1 MINPNS
7 EIYVKAPDRR
17 NEAVRS
23 SLLAWA
29 LLGGIA
35 GTLAMDLALMAV
47 LWLAGRD
54 PFMCFTMVGS
64 TIRLFFGLPAG
75 EAMTPVLAGIATHY
89 SVGPALALL
98 FLPVLRRLNASR
110 IVSLRGQL
118 VTAVVY
124 AEIISQPMLVLVP
137 VYLALTPL
145 VTVLWYAGAAVM
157 HAIYAVV
164 LGLVLWF
171 GPLRLRTLR
180 ANEALEPSIR

>member
-1 MINPNS
+1 MINPNA
-7 EIYVKAPDRR
+7 EIYVKAPERR
-17 NEAVRS
+17 RENVRS

-35 GTLAMDLALMAV
+35 GTLAMDLSLMAV

-54 PFMCFTMVGS
+54 PFKCFTMVGS
-64 TIRLFFGLPAG
+64 TIRLFIGLPAG
-75 EAMTPVLAGIATHY
+75 EGMTPVLAGIATHY

-98 FLPVLRRLNASR
+98 FLPVLRRLNASP
-110 IVSLRGQL
+110 VLSLRRQL

-124 AEIISQPMLVLVP
+124 TEIISQPMLALVP
-137 VYLALTPL
+137 IYMALAPL

-171 GPLRLRTLR
+171 GPLRLRTPR
-180 ANEALEPSIR
+180 RVEALAPSIR